1 MFVLKQCIFAFTTAT
16 VTSLHNTSCPGSL
29 FELGKR
35 SPGPKF
41 KPTSSAKIAHA
52 VFTPCPAEKTVSRK
66 RRQRA
71 GFAPICANRSSLT
84 PKCPFRAN
92 VVASSKFAASWSC
105 LCVKSFR
112 AQALC
117 AFPSSCP
124 RLALAVALGVVV
136 TLRCL
141 ALHSQVVN
149 HCQLQKL

>member
-1 MFVLKQCIFAFTTAT
+1 MDC
-16 VTSLHNTSCPGSL
+16 HPGSL

-117 AFPSSCP
+117 AFPNMKTAG
-124 RLALAVALGVVV
+124 RLCCESLLLDRHNEQMLQYNPTLTCQWAAVDLWTDV
-136 TLRCL
+136 
-141 ALHSQVVN
+141 
-149 HCQLQKL
+149 